1 VPCIDVVRDS
11 VVVRT
16 PRVMQLEGLF
26 DLPPNERSELRWSVI
41 LPIEDRPWNVG
52 LIVGPS
58 GAGKST
64 IARELFGDAVV
75 KGFDWPDGKSLVDG
89 FPAGMSVKEIAELL
103 SSVGL
108 ASVTTW
114 VRPFATL
121 STGEQFRASVA
132 RAMAE
137 AIAKDDS
144 LLLVPKLQ
152 LRNALNAKLQLGAR
166 SGNPSSEAGASPA
179 MRSQAGALERG
190 EPETQRTR
198 TSPGRR
204 GRSPSRRVGE
214 ANLGQRPLDGQRSP
228 HPTLPRRPGEGM
240 EEGAFANSPLLVIDE
255 FTSVVDRTVAKIG
268 SAAVAKAVRARK
280 IRFVAVTC
288 HYDVAEWLCPDWV
301 YEPASGDFQWRSLQR
316 RPSIELEIRRADA
329 RAWKLFHRHHYL
341 SGELSPSARCFVGLV
356 EGAPAVFTAVLSFPH
371 PTRPGWREHR
381 TVCLPDFQGV
391 GIGNAFSAFI
401 ASLFKSTGKPYRS
414 VTGSPAMIHHRA
426 KSPLWKMTRP
436 PSRVSTM
443 KMDGFERSS
452 ASGRFTASFE
462 YVGPARRKEAAM
474 FGL

>member
-1 VPCIDVVRDS
+1 MPCIDVVRDS
-11 VVVRT
+11 AVVRT

-26 DLPPNERSELRWSVI
+26 DLPPAERSELRWSVN
-41 LPIEDRPWNVG
+41 LPIEERPWNVG

-75 KGFDWPDGKSLVDG
+75 TGFDWPEGKSLVDG

-108 ASVTTW
+108 ASVPTW
-114 VRPFATL
+114 LHPFATL
-121 STGEQFRASVA
+121 STGEQFRATVA
-132 RAMAE
+132 RAMGEFLA
-137 AIAKDDS
+137 
-144 LLLVPKLQ
+144 
-152 LRNALNAKLQLGAR
+152 
-166 SGNPSSEAGASPA
+166 SGGRE
-179 MRSQAGALERG
+179 
-190 EPETQRTR
+190 
-198 TSPGRR
+198 SPGGFLETMSAPVRR
-204 GRSPSRRVGE
+204 HAPGDLHP
-214 ANLGQRPLDGQRSP
+214 PLARE
-228 HPTLPRRPGEGM
+228 LI
-240 EEGAFANSPLLVIDE
+240 VIDE
-255 FTSVVDRTVAKIG
+255 FTSVVDRTVARIG
-268 SAAVAKAVRARK
+268 SAAVAKAVRTRK

-288 HYDVAEWLCPDWV
+288 HYDVTEWLCPDWI
-301 YEPASGDFQWRSLQR
+301 YEPASGEFQWRSLQR
-316 RPSIELEIRRADA
+316 RPPIELEIRRTDA

-341 SGELSPSARCFVGLV
+341 SSELSPSARCFVGLV

-391 GIGNAFSAFI
+391 GIGNAFSAFV

-436 PSRVSTM
+436 PGRVSAMNM
-443 KMDGFERSS
+443 KDFDRSS
-452 ASGRFTASFE
+452 ASGRLTASFE
-462 YVGPARRKEAAM
+462 YVGPARPKEAAM
-474 FGL
+474 FGV